1 MKKNQSVNLLQGPI
15 FKSLSLLAIPIMA
28 TYFIQMAYNL
38 VDMLWIGYL
47 GSGAV
52 ASIGVSGNFMYLANG
67 LVNMP
72 KVGSQALVGQSLG
85 AQNKKET
92 RAYIQ
97 AAFQSAIFFAVVYGI
112 IIILFQKSLIQLFNL
127 TDPTIIQDAQNYLW
141 ITCGF
146 VLFSFVNQI
155 FTGILTAAGH
165 SKSTFIAT
173 TTGLVLNLILDP
185 ILIFVFDLKVVGAA
199 LATIIAQF
207 IVTLVFLYDAR
218 NLEIF
223 NEFQLLSK
231 PEKNHIAKILKIG
244 FPTSVQSMLFT
255 CISMYIARLISAFGA
270 ISVTVQKVGSQIESI
285 SWMAADGFSA
295 SINAFTSQN
304 YGAKNYTRVNKGY
317 KTGMLVVSLWGFL
330 TTCILIFLPGPIFSC
345 FIHETNILPYGIDY
359 LRILGYSQ
367 LFMCVEI
374 ATQGAFNGLGKT
386 LPPSI
391 VSIVF
396 TSARI
401 PMAILFS
408 HYLGVNGVW
417 WAISISSMIKG
428 IVLVTWFI
436 FYSKRRLI
444 ACKIIH

>member
-38 VDMLWIGYL
+38 VDMLWIGHL

-270 ISVTVQKVGSQIESI
+270 ISVAVQKVGSQIESI

-428 IVLVTWFI
+428 IVLVTRFI

-444 ACKIIH
+444 A

>member
-97 AAFQSAIFFAVVYGI
+97 AAFQSAIFFAVIYGI

-270 ISVTVQKVGSQIESI
+270 ISVAVQKVGSQIESI

-444 ACKIIH
+444 A

>member
-97 AAFQSAIFFAVVYGI
+97 AAFQSAIFFAVIYGI

-270 ISVTVQKVGSQIESI
+270 ISVAVQKVGSQIESI

-330 TTCILIFLPGPIFSC
+330 TTCILIFLPGSIFSC

-408 HYLGVNGVW
+408 HYLGVIGVW
-417 WAISISSMIKG
+417 WAISISSIIKG

-436 FYSKRRLI
+436 SYSKRRLI
-444 ACKIIH
+444 A

>member
-1 MKKNQSVNLLQGPI
+1 MKKNQSVDLLHGPI

-38 VDMLWIGYL
+38 VDMLWIGFL

-52 ASIGVSGNFMYLANG
+52 ASIGVSGNFMYLSNG

-72 KVGSQALVGQSLG
+72 KIGSQALVGQSLG
-85 AQNKKET
+85 ANNQEQTKN
-92 RAYIQ
+92 YIQ
-97 AAFQSAIFFAVVYGI
+97 AAFQSSLFFALIYGI
-112 IIILFQKSLIQLFNL
+112 IIIVFQKYLIQLFNL
-127 TDPTIIQDAQNYLW
+127 SDPAIIQDAQNYLW

-146 VLFSFVNQI
+146 IVFSFVNQI
-155 FTGILTAAGH
+155 FTGILTAAGY

-185 ILIFVFDLKVVGAA
+185 VLIFVFNLRVIGAA
-199 LATIIAQF
+199 LAKNLDLF
-207 IVTLVFLYDAR
+207 R
-218 NLEIF
+218 NIRI
-223 NEFQLLSK
+223 LSK
-231 PEKNHIAKILKIG
+231 PKLNHISEILKIG
-244 FPTSVQSMLFT
+244 FPSSVQSMLFT
-255 CISMYIARLISAFGA
+255 CISMYIARLISSFGA
-270 ISVTVQKVGSQIESI
+270 ISVAVQKVGSQIESI

-304 YGAKNYTRVNKGY
+304 YGAKNYDRVKQGY
-317 KTGMLVVSLWGFL
+317 KTGMLVVGLWGLL
-330 TTCILIFLPGPIFSC
+330 TTAVLIFLPGPIFSC

-359 LRILGYSQ
+359 LIILGYSQ
-367 LFMCVEI
+367 LFMCIEI

-391 VSIVF
+391 VSIIF

-401 PMAILFS
+401 PMAVILSQF
-408 HYLGVNGVW
+408 LGVNGVW
-417 WAISISSMIKG
+417 WAISISSIIKG

-436 FYSKRRLI
+436 LYSRRRLVV
-444 ACKIIH
+444 

>member
-1 MKKNQSVNLLQGPI
+1 MKKNQSIDLLHGPI
-15 FKSLSLLAIPIMA
+15 FQSLSLLAIPIMA

-72 KVGSQALVGQSLG
+72 KIGSQALVGQSLG
-85 AQNKKET
+85 ANNKEETKE
-92 RAYIQ
+92 YIQ
-97 AAFQSAIFFAVVYGI
+97 SAFQSAILFAIVYGI
-112 IIILFQKSLIQLFNL
+112 IIILFQKNLIQLFNL
-127 TDPTIIQDAQNYLW
+127 NDSSIIQDAQNYLW

-146 VLFSFVNQI
+146 IIFSFVNQI

-185 ILIFVFDLKVVGAA
+185 ILIFVFNLKVVGAA
-199 LATIIAQF
+199 LATIIAQMVVTIVF
-207 IVTLVFLYDAR
+207 ICDAKKFDKKFDLFK
-218 NLEIF
+218 NLD
-223 NEFQLLSK
+223 LLSK
-231 PEKNHIAKILKIG
+231 PDKSHISRILKIG
-244 FPTSVQSMLFT
+244 FPSSVQSMLFT

-270 ISVTVQKVGSQIESI
+270 ISVAVQKVGSQIESI

-304 YGAKNYTRVNKGY
+304 YGAKNYERVHKGY
-317 KTGMLVVSLWGFL
+317 NTGMLVVGLWGLF
-330 TTCILIFLPGPIFSC
+330 TTCILVFLPGPIFSC
-345 FIHETNILPYGIDY
+345 FIHEPNILPYGIDY
-359 LRILGYSQ
+359 LKILGYSQ
-367 LFMCVEI
+367 LFMCIEI

-417 WAISISSMIKG
+417 WAISISSIIKG
-428 IVLVTWFI
+428 TVLVSWFI
-436 FYSKRRLI
+436 LYSKRRLVV
-444 ACKIIH
+444 

>member
-270 ISVTVQKVGSQIESI
+270 ISVAVQKVGSQIESI

-444 ACKIIH
+444 A

>member
-1 MKKNQSVNLLQGPI
+1 
-15 FKSLSLLAIPIMA
+15 MA

-270 ISVTVQKVGSQIESI
+270 ISVAVQKVGSQIESI

-444 ACKIIH
+444 A

>member
-92 RAYIQ
+92 RVYIQ

-270 ISVTVQKVGSQIESI
+270 ISVAVQKVGSQIESI

-444 ACKIIH
+444 A

>member
-28 TYFIQMAYNL
+28 TYFIQMAYSL

-270 ISVTVQKVGSQIESI
+270 ISVAVQKVGSQIESI

-444 ACKIIH
+444 A

>member
-1 MKKNQSVNLLQGPI
+1 MKKNQSIDLLHGPI

-38 VDMLWIGYL
+38 VDMLWIGFL

-72 KVGSQALVGQSLG
+72 KIGSQALVGQSLG
-85 AQNKKET
+85 ANNQEQTKN
-92 RAYIQ
+92 YIQ
-97 AAFQSAIFFAVVYGI
+97 AAFQSSLFFALIYGI
-112 IIILFQKSLIQLFNL
+112 IIIVFQKYLIQLFNL
-127 TDPTIIQDAQNYLW
+127 SDPAIIQDAQNYLW

-146 VLFSFVNQI
+146 IVFSFVNQI

-185 ILIFVFDLKVVGAA
+185 ILIFVFNLRVIGAA
-199 LATIIAQF
+199 LATILAQI
-207 IVTLVFLYDAR
+207 IVTLVFLYNAKNLDLFR
-218 NLEIF
+218 NIRI
-223 NEFQLLSK
+223 LSK
-231 PEKNHIAKILKIG
+231 PELNHISEILKIG
-244 FPTSVQSMLFT
+244 FPSSVQSMLFT
-255 CISMYIARLISAFGA
+255 CISMYIARLISSFGA
-270 ISVTVQKVGSQIESI
+270 ISVAVQKVGSQIESI

-304 YGAKNYTRVNKGY
+304 YGAKNYDRVKQGY
-317 KTGMLVVSLWGFL
+317 KTGMLVVGLWGLL
-330 TTCILIFLPGPIFSC
+330 TTAVLIFLPGPIFSC

-359 LRILGYSQ
+359 LIILGYSQ
-367 LFMCVEI
+367 LFMCIEI

-391 VSIVF
+391 VSIIF

-401 PMAILFS
+401 PMAILLS

-417 WAISISSMIKG
+417 WAISISSIIKG
-428 IVLVTWFI
+428 TVLVIWFI
-436 FYSKRRLI
+436 LYSKRRLLS
-444 ACKIIH
+444 

>member
-1 MKKNQSVNLLQGPI
+1 MKKNQSIDLLHGPI

-72 KVGSQALVGQSLG
+72 KIGSQALVGQSLG
-85 AQNKKET
+85 ANNKEETKE
-92 RAYIQ
+92 YIQ
-97 AAFQSAIFFAVVYGI
+97 SAFQSAILFAIVYGI
-112 IIILFQKSLIQLFNL
+112 IIILFQKNLIQLFNL
-127 TDPTIIQDAQNYLW
+127 NDSSIIQDAQNYLW

-146 VLFSFVNQI
+146 IIFSFVNQI
-155 FTGILTAAGH
+155 FTGILTAAGY

-185 ILIFVFDLKVVGAA
+185 VLIFVFNLKVVGAA
-199 LATIIAQF
+199 LATIIAQMVVTIVF
-207 IVTLVFLYDAR
+207 ICDVKNFDLFK
-218 NLEIF
+218 NL
-223 NEFQLLSK
+223 NLLSK
-231 PEKNHIAKILKIG
+231 PDKTHISRILKIG
-244 FPTSVQSMLFT
+244 FPSSVQSMLFT

-270 ISVTVQKVGSQIESI
+270 ISVAVQKVGSQIESI

-304 YGAKNYTRVNKGY
+304 YGAKNYERVHKGY
-317 KTGMLVVSLWGFL
+317 NTGMLVVGLWGLF
-330 TTCILIFLPGPIFSC
+330 TTCILVFLPGPIFSC
-345 FIHETNILPYGIDY
+345 FIHEPNILPYGIDY
-359 LRILGYSQ
+359 LKILGYSQ
-367 LFMCVEI
+367 LFMCIEI

-417 WAISISSMIKG
+417 WAISISSIIKG
-428 IVLVTWFI
+428 IVLVSWFI
-436 FYSKRRLI
+436 LYSKRRLVV
-444 ACKIIH
+444 

>member
-1 MKKNQSVNLLQGPI
+1 
-15 FKSLSLLAIPIMA
+15 MA

-72 KVGSQALVGQSLG
+72 KIGSQALVGQSLG
-85 AQNKKET
+85 ANNKEETKE
-92 RAYIQ
+92 YIQ
-97 AAFQSAIFFAVVYGI
+97 SAFQSAILFAIVYGI
-112 IIILFQKSLIQLFNL
+112 IIILFQKNLIQLFNL
-127 TDPTIIQDAQNYLW
+127 NDSSIIQDAQNYLW

-146 VLFSFVNQI
+146 IIFSFVNQI

-199 LATIIAQF
+199 LATIIAQIVVTIVF
-207 IVTLVFLYDAR
+207 ICEAKNFDFFK
-218 NLEIF
+218 NL
-223 NEFQLLSK
+223 NLLSK
-231 PEKNHIAKILKIG
+231 PDKTHISRILKIG
-244 FPTSVQSMLFT
+244 FPSSVQSMLFT

-270 ISVTVQKVGSQIESI
+270 ISVAVQKVGSQIESI

-304 YGAKNYTRVNKGY
+304 YGAKNYERVHKGY
-317 KTGMLVVSLWGFL
+317 NTGMLVVGLWGLF
-330 TTCILIFLPGPIFSC
+330 TTCILVFLPGPIFSC
-345 FIHETNILPYGIDY
+345 FIHEPNILPYGIDY
-359 LRILGYSQ
+359 LKILGYSQ
-367 LFMCVEI
+367 LFMCIEI

-401 PMAILFS
+401 PMAILLS

-417 WAISISSMIKG
+417 WAISISSIIKG
-428 IVLVTWFI
+428 TVLVSWFI
-436 FYSKRRLI
+436 LYSKRRLVV
-444 ACKIIH
+444 

>member
-97 AAFQSAIFFAVVYGI
+97 AAFQSAIFFAVIYGI

-270 ISVTVQKVGSQIESI
+270 ISVAVQKVGSQIESI

-330 TTCILIFLPGPIFSC
+330 TTCILIFLPGSIFSC

-359 LRILGYSQ
+359 LKILGYSQ

-444 ACKIIH
+444 A

>member
-97 AAFQSAIFFAVVYGI
+97 AAFQSAIFFAVIYGI

-270 ISVTVQKVGSQIESI
+270 ISVAVQKVGSQIESI

-330 TTCILIFLPGPIFSC
+330 TTCILIFLPGSIFSC

-408 HYLGVNGVW
+408 HYLGVIGVW
-417 WAISISSMIKG
+417 WAISISSIIKG

-444 ACKIIH
+444 A

>member
-1 MKKNQSVNLLQGPI
+1 MKKNQSIDLLHGPI

-28 TYFIQMAYNL
+28 TYFIQMTYNL

-72 KVGSQALVGQSLG
+72 KIGSQALVGQSLG
-85 AQNKKET
+85 ANNKEET
-92 RAYIQ
+92 KNYIQ
-97 AAFQSAIFFAVVYGI
+97 SAFQSAILFAIVYGI
-112 IIILFQKSLIQLFNL
+112 IIILFQKNLIQLFNL
-127 TDPTIIQDAQNYLW
+127 NDSSIIQDAQNYLW

-146 VLFSFVNQI
+146 IIFSFVNQI

-185 ILIFVFDLKVVGAA
+185 ILIFVFNLKVVGAA
-199 LATIIAQF
+199 LATIIAQIVVTIVF
-207 IVTLVFLYDAR
+207 ICDAKKFDLFK
-218 NLEIF
+218 NLD
-223 NEFQLLSK
+223 LLSK
-231 PEKNHIAKILKIG
+231 PDKTHISRILKIG
-244 FPTSVQSMLFT
+244 FPSSVQSMLFT

-270 ISVTVQKVGSQIESI
+270 ISVAVQKVGSQIESI

-304 YGAKNYTRVNKGY
+304 YGAKNYERVHKGY
-317 KTGMLVVSLWGFL
+317 NTGMLVVGLWGLF
-330 TTCILIFLPGPIFSC
+330 TTCILVFLPGPIFSC
-345 FIHETNILPYGIDY
+345 FIHEPNILPYGIDY
-359 LRILGYSQ
+359 LKILGYSQ
-367 LFMCVEI
+367 LFMCIEI

-386 LPPSI
+386 LPPGI

-417 WAISISSMIKG
+417 WAISISSIIKG
-428 IVLVTWFI
+428 IVLVSWFI
-436 FYSKRRLI
+436 LYSKRRLVV
-444 ACKIIH
+444 

>member
-270 ISVTVQKVGSQIESI
+270 ISVAVQKVGSQIESI

-408 HYLGVNGVW
+408 HYLRVNGVW

-444 ACKIIH
+444 A

>member
-1 MKKNQSVNLLQGPI
+1 MYEKNQSIDLLHGPI

-72 KVGSQALVGQSLG
+72 KIGSQALVGQSLG
-85 AQNKKET
+85 ANNKEETKE
-92 RAYIQ
+92 YIQ
-97 AAFQSAIFFAVVYGI
+97 SAFQSAILFAIVYGI
-112 IIILFQKSLIQLFNL
+112 IIILFQKNLIQLFNL
-127 TDPTIIQDAQNYLW
+127 NDSSIIQDAQNYLW

-146 VLFSFVNQI
+146 IIFSFVNQI
-155 FTGILTAAGH
+155 FTGILTADGH

-185 ILIFVFDLKVVGAA
+185 VLIFVFNLKVVGAA
-199 LATIIAQF
+199 LATIIAQMVVTIVF
-207 IVTLVFLYDAR
+207 ICDVKNFDLFK
-218 NLEIF
+218 NL
-223 NEFQLLSK
+223 NLLSK
-231 PEKNHIAKILKIG
+231 PDKTHISRILKIG
-244 FPTSVQSMLFT
+244 FPSSVQSMLFT

-270 ISVTVQKVGSQIESI
+270 ISVAVQKVGSQIESI

-304 YGAKNYTRVNKGY
+304 YGAKNYERVHKGY
-317 KTGMLVVSLWGFL
+317 NTGMLVVGLWGLF
-330 TTCILIFLPGPIFSC
+330 TTCILVFLPGPIFSC
-345 FIHETNILPYGIDY
+345 FIHEPNILPYGIDY
-359 LRILGYSQ
+359 LKILGYSQ
-367 LFMCVEI
+367 LFMCIEI

-417 WAISISSMIKG
+417 WAISISSIIKG
-428 IVLVTWFI
+428 IVLVSWFI
-436 FYSKRRLI
+436 LYSKRRLVV
-444 ACKIIH
+444 

>member
-97 AAFQSAIFFAVVYGI
+97 AAFQSAIFFAVIYGI

-270 ISVTVQKVGSQIESI
+270 ISVAVQKVGSQIESI

-367 LFMCVEI
+367 LFMCIEI

-444 ACKIIH
+444 A

>member
-1 MKKNQSVNLLQGPI
+1 MKKNQSIDLLHGPI

-72 KVGSQALVGQSLG
+72 KIGSQALVGQSLG
-85 AQNKKET
+85 ANNKEETKE
-92 RAYIQ
+92 YIQ
-97 AAFQSAIFFAVVYGI
+97 SAFQSAILFAIVYGI
-112 IIILFQKSLIQLFNL
+112 IIILFQKNLIQLFNL
-127 TDPTIIQDAQNYLW
+127 NDSSIIQDAQNYLW

-146 VLFSFVNQI
+146 IIFSFVNQI

-185 ILIFVFDLKVVGAA
+185 ILIFVFNLKVVGAA
-199 LATIIAQF
+199 LATIIAQIVVTIVF
-207 IVTLVFLYDAR
+207 ICDSKKFDLFK
-218 NLEIF
+218 NLD
-223 NEFQLLSK
+223 LLSK
-231 PEKNHIAKILKIG
+231 PDKTHISRILKIG
-244 FPTSVQSMLFT
+244 FPSSVQSMLFT

-270 ISVTVQKVGSQIESI
+270 ISVAVQKVGSQIESI

-304 YGAKNYTRVNKGY
+304 YGAKNYERVHKGY
-317 KTGMLVVSLWGFL
+317 NTGMLVVGLWGLF
-330 TTCILIFLPGPIFSC
+330 TTCILVFLPGPIFSC
-345 FIHETNILPYGIDY
+345 FIHEPNILPYGIDY
-359 LRILGYSQ
+359 LKILGYSQ
-367 LFMCVEI
+367 LFMCIEI

-417 WAISISSMIKG
+417 WAISISSIIKG
-428 IVLVTWFI
+428 IVLVSWFI
-436 FYSKRRLI
+436 LYSKRRLVV
-444 ACKIIH
+444 

>member
-1 MKKNQSVNLLQGPI
+1 MKKNQRIDLLHGPI
-15 FKSLSLLAIPIMA
+15 FQSLSLLAIPIMA

-72 KVGSQALVGQSLG
+72 KIGSQALVGQSLG
-85 AQNKKET
+85 ANNKEET
-92 RAYIQ
+92 KNYIQ
-97 AAFQSAIFFAVVYGI
+97 SAFQSAILFAIVYGI
-112 IIILFQKSLIQLFNL
+112 IIILFQKNLIQLFNL
-127 TDPTIIQDAQNYLW
+127 NDSSIIQDAQNYLW

-146 VLFSFVNQI
+146 IIFSFVNQI

-199 LATIIAQF
+199 LATIIAQMVVTIVF
-207 IVTLVFLYDAR
+207 ICDAKNFDLFK
-218 NLEIF
+218 NL
-223 NEFQLLSK
+223 NLLSK
-231 PEKNHIAKILKIG
+231 PDKTHISRILKIG
-244 FPTSVQSMLFT
+244 FPSSVQSMLFT

-270 ISVTVQKVGSQIESI
+270 ISVAVQKVGSQIESI

-304 YGAKNYTRVNKGY
+304 YGAKNYERVHKGY
-317 KTGMLVVSLWGFL
+317 NTGMLVVGLWGLF
-330 TTCILIFLPGPIFSC
+330 TTCILVFLPGPIVSC

-359 LRILGYSQ
+359 LKILGYSQ
-367 LFMCVEI
+367 LFMCIEI

-408 HYLGVNGVW
+408 LYLGVNGVW
-417 WAISISSMIKG
+417 WAISISSIIKG
-428 IVLVTWFI
+428 TVLVSWFI
-436 FYSKRRLI
+436 LYSKRRLVV
-444 ACKIIH
+444 

>member
-1 MKKNQSVNLLQGPI
+1 MKKKQSVNLLQGPI

-92 RAYIQ
+92 HAYIQ

-270 ISVTVQKVGSQIESI
+270 ISVAVQKVGSQIESI

-330 TTCILIFLPGPIFSC
+330 TTCILIFLPGSIFSC

-444 ACKIIH
+444 A

>member
-1 MKKNQSVNLLQGPI
+1 MKKNQSIDLLHGPI

-72 KVGSQALVGQSLG
+72 KIGSQALVGQSLG
-85 AQNKKET
+85 ANNKEETKE
-92 RAYIQ
+92 YIQ
-97 AAFQSAIFFAVVYGI
+97 SAFQSAILFAIVYGI
-112 IIILFQKSLIQLFNL
+112 IIILFQKNLIQLFNL
-127 TDPTIIQDAQNYLW
+127 NDSSIIQDAQNYLW

-146 VLFSFVNQI
+146 IIFSFVNQI

-185 ILIFVFDLKVVGAA
+185 VLIFVFNLKVVGAA
-199 LATIIAQF
+199 LATIIAQMVVTIVF
-207 IVTLVFLYDAR
+207 ICDVKNFDLFK
-218 NLEIF
+218 NLD
-223 NEFQLLSK
+223 LLSK
-231 PEKNHIAKILKIG
+231 PDKTHISRILKIG
-244 FPTSVQSMLFT
+244 FPSSVQSMLFT

-270 ISVTVQKVGSQIESI
+270 ISVAVQKVGSQIESI

-304 YGAKNYTRVNKGY
+304 YGAKNYERVHKGY
-317 KTGMLVVSLWGFL
+317 NTGMLVVGLWGLF
-330 TTCILIFLPGPIFSC
+330 TTCILVFLPGPIFSC
-345 FIHETNILPYGIDY
+345 FIHEPNILPYGIDY
-359 LRILGYSQ
+359 LKILGYSQ
-367 LFMCVEI
+367 LFMCIEI

-417 WAISISSMIKG
+417 WAISISSIIKG
-428 IVLVTWFI
+428 IVLVSWFI
-436 FYSKRRLI
+436 LYSKRRLVV
-444 ACKIIH
+444 

>member
-92 RAYIQ
+92 HAYIQ
-97 AAFQSAIFFAVVYGI
+97 TAFQSAIFFAVVYGI

-270 ISVTVQKVGSQIESI
+270 ISVAVQKVGSQIESI

-330 TTCILIFLPGPIFSC
+330 TTCILIFLPGPFFSC

-444 ACKIIH
+444 A

>member
-1 MKKNQSVNLLQGPI
+1 MKKNQSIDLLHGPI
-15 FKSLSLLAIPIMA
+15 FQSLSLLAIPIMA

-72 KVGSQALVGQSLG
+72 KIGSQALVGQSLG
-85 AQNKKET
+85 ANNKEETKE
-92 RAYIQ
+92 YIQ
-97 AAFQSAIFFAVVYGI
+97 SAFQSAILFAIVYGI
-112 IIILFQKSLIQLFNL
+112 IIILFQKNLIQLFNL
-127 TDPTIIQDAQNYLW
+127 NDSSIIQDAQNYLW

-146 VLFSFVNQI
+146 IIFSFVNQI

-199 LATIIAQF
+199 LATIIAQMVVTIVF
-207 IVTLVFLYDAR
+207 ICDAKNFDLFK
-218 NLEIF
+218 NLNLF
-223 NEFQLLSK
+223 SK
-231 PEKNHIAKILKIG
+231 PDKTHISRILKIG
-244 FPTSVQSMLFT
+244 FPSSVQSMLFT
-255 CISMYIARLISAFGA
+255 CISMYIAHLISAFGA
-270 ISVTVQKVGSQIESI
+270 ISVAVQKVGSQIESI

-304 YGAKNYTRVNKGY
+304 YGAKNYERVHKGY
-317 KTGMLVVSLWGFL
+317 NTGMLVVGLWGLF
-330 TTCILIFLPGPIFSC
+330 TTCILVFLPGPIFSC

-359 LRILGYSQ
+359 LKILGYSQ
-367 LFMCVEI
+367 LFMCIEI

-417 WAISISSMIKG
+417 WAISISSIIKG
-428 IVLVTWFI
+428 IVLVSWFI
-436 FYSKRRLI
+436 LYSKRRLVV
-444 ACKIIH
+444 

>member
-1 MKKNQSVNLLQGPI
+1 MKKNQSIDLLHGPI
-15 FKSLSLLAIPIMA
+15 FQSLSLLAIPIMA

-72 KVGSQALVGQSLG
+72 KIGSQALVGQSLG
-85 AQNKKET
+85 ANNKEETKE
-92 RAYIQ
+92 YIQ
-97 AAFQSAIFFAVVYGI
+97 SAFQSAILFAIVYGI
-112 IIILFQKSLIQLFNL
+112 IIILFQKNLIQLFNL
-127 TDPTIIQDAQNYLW
+127 NDSSIIQDAQNYLW

-146 VLFSFVNQI
+146 IIFSFVNQI

-185 ILIFVFDLKVVGAA
+185 ILIFVFNLKVVGAA
-199 LATIIAQF
+199 LATIIAQIVVTIVF
-207 IVTLVFLYDAR
+207 ICDAKKFDLFK
-218 NLEIF
+218 NLD
-223 NEFQLLSK
+223 LLSK
-231 PEKNHIAKILKIG
+231 PDKTHISRILKIG
-244 FPTSVQSMLFT
+244 FPSSVQSMLFT

-270 ISVTVQKVGSQIESI
+270 ISVAVQKVGSQIESI

-304 YGAKNYTRVNKGY
+304 YGAKNYERVHKGY
-317 KTGMLVVSLWGFL
+317 NTGMLVVGLWGLF
-330 TTCILIFLPGPIFSC
+330 TTCILVFLPGPIFSC

-359 LRILGYSQ
+359 LKILGYSQ
-367 LFMCVEI
+367 LFMCIEI

-401 PMAILFS
+401 PMVILFS

-417 WAISISSMIKG
+417 WAISISSIIKG
-428 IVLVTWFI
+428 TVLVSWFI
-436 FYSKRRLI
+436 LYSKRRLVV
-444 ACKIIH
+444 

>member
-270 ISVTVQKVGSQIESI
+270 ISVAVQKVGSQIESI

-304 YGAKNYTRVNKGY
+304 YGAKNCTRVNKGY

-444 ACKIIH
+444 A

>member
-1 MKKNQSVNLLQGPI
+1 MKKNQSIDLLHGPI

-72 KVGSQALVGQSLG
+72 KIGSQALVGQSLG
-85 AQNKKET
+85 ANNKEETKE
-92 RAYIQ
+92 YIQ
-97 AAFQSAIFFAVVYGI
+97 SAFQSAILFAIVYGI
-112 IIILFQKSLIQLFNL
+112 IIILFQKNLIQLFNL
-127 TDPTIIQDAQNYLW
+127 NDSSIIQDAQNYLW

-146 VLFSFVNQI
+146 IIFSFVNQI

-185 ILIFVFDLKVVGAA
+185 ILIFVFNLKVVGAA
-199 LATIIAQF
+199 LATIIAQIVVTIVF
-207 IVTLVFLYDAR
+207 ICDVKNFDLFK
-218 NLEIF
+218 NL
-223 NEFQLLSK
+223 NLLSK
-231 PEKNHIAKILKIG
+231 PDKTHISRILKIG
-244 FPTSVQSMLFT
+244 FPSSVQSMLFT

-270 ISVTVQKVGSQIESI
+270 ISVAVQKVGSQIESI

-304 YGAKNYTRVNKGY
+304 YGAKNYERVHKGY
-317 KTGMLVVSLWGFL
+317 NTGMLVVGLWGLF
-330 TTCILIFLPGPIFSC
+330 TTCILVFLPGPIFSC
-345 FIHETNILPYGIDY
+345 FIHEPNILPYGIDY
-359 LRILGYSQ
+359 LKILGYSQ
-367 LFMCVEI
+367 LFMCIEI

-417 WAISISSMIKG
+417 WAISISSIIKG
-428 IVLVTWFI
+428 TVLVSWFI
-436 FYSKRRLI
+436 LYSKRRLVV
-444 ACKIIH
+444 

>member
-97 AAFQSAIFFAVVYGI
+97 AAFQSAIFFAVIYGI

-270 ISVTVQKVGSQIESI
+270 ISVAVQKVGSQIESI

-330 TTCILIFLPGPIFSC
+330 TTCILIFLPRSIFSC

-386 LPPSI
+386 FPPSI

-444 ACKIIH
+444 A

>member
-1 MKKNQSVNLLQGPI
+1 MKKNQSIDLLHGPI

-72 KVGSQALVGQSLG
+72 KIGSQALVGQSLG
-85 AQNKKET
+85 ANNKEEAKN
-92 RAYIQ
+92 YIQ
-97 AAFQSAIFFAVVYGI
+97 SAFQSAILFAIAYGI
-112 IIILFQKSLIQLFNL
+112 IIILFQKNLIQLFNL
-127 TDPTIIQDAQNYLW
+127 NDSSIIQDAQNYLW

-146 VLFSFVNQI
+146 IIFSFVNQI

-185 ILIFVFDLKVVGAA
+185 ILIFAFNLKVVGAA
-199 LATIIAQF
+199 LATIIAQIVVTIVF
-207 IVTLVFLYDAR
+207 ICDAKKFDLFK
-218 NLEIF
+218 NL
-223 NEFQLLSK
+223 NLLSK
-231 PEKNHIAKILKIG
+231 PDKTHISRILKIG
-244 FPTSVQSMLFT
+244 FPSSVQSMLFT

-270 ISVTVQKVGSQIESI
+270 ISVAVQKVGSQIESI

-304 YGAKNYTRVNKGY
+304 YGAKNYERVHKGY
-317 KTGMLVVSLWGFL
+317 NTGMLVVGLWGLF
-330 TTCILIFLPGPIFSC
+330 TTCILVFLPGPIFSC
-345 FIHETNILPYGIDY
+345 FIHEPNILPYGIDY
-359 LRILGYSQ
+359 LKILGYSQ
-367 LFMCVEI
+367 LFMCIEI

-417 WAISISSMIKG
+417 WAISISSIIKG
-428 IVLVTWFI
+428 TVLVSWFI
-436 FYSKRRLI
+436 LYSKRRLVV
-444 ACKIIH
+444 